1 MAASF
6 AATFVSVRAAAF
18 DVTRGRAGDT
28 KTVPSKFPRKSRQ
41 NSKPRNVRVGVI
53 DPVSL
58 MVGGAMVTAGR
69 ALLARNEQNSS
80 DSERDGSGKIA
91 NGSAFDVDVTTG
103 SDGINKS
110 FTSTGGDLPSIQHT
124 YSGVFD
130 AAATGA
136 LSTIVADVMTGG
148 WWDGSV
154 NARDARPTLE
164 LQAMRADARAA
175 LVTSVRNTLRS
186 AFKTYAPTLGN
197 EAEAAQDLFAV
208 VAERAAREW
217 LGASESSGT
226 TTTEID
232 QTMVQR
238 AGDLASL
245 LVNLNEADLPGSKS
259 ALYVNLLSHM
269 ASLAARDTSDDEA
282 NDTRT
287 DDDAAMELT
296 SAARRRG
303 DDDENFS
310 FSLAA
315 VSVSVLEDATVRV
328 AEAVASAYLSRVREG
343 ASTPT
348 RTAVVRKAAAASA
361 LATRTAVVAAV
372 SASEVVRHAL
382 AMQPRLKSTRALEK
396 FRNEVKLNGWMT
408 TNYGDVVA
416 MYEDWHS
423 LMGVD
428 SNGVV
433 VSRKIS
439 VCRHSELAKVT
450 GARQL
455 MSMFLEFSDV
465 VVPVARAALNNV
477 KNFTSWLLVTLI
489 GRSLGLVYRG
499 IKESMNG
506 SGNAQNGGGAR
517 FA

>member
-1 MAASF
+1 M
-6 AATFVSVRAAAF
+6 
-18 DVTRGRAGDT
+18 
-28 KTVPSKFPRKSRQ
+28 
-41 NSKPRNVRVGVI
+41 GVI

-245 LVNLNEADLPGSKS
+245 LVNLNEADMPGSKS

-282 NDTRT
+282 NDTRN

-348 RTAVVRKAAAASA
+348 RTAVARKAAAASA

-382 AMQPRLKSTRALEK
+382 AMQVSISQSPHTASAIAHTRLTLSCSSLQPRLKSTRALEK